1 MFEAFS
7 SWDRFTSALLS
18 IPRTFVKA
26 NSGMAWPYLITSL
39 LVAYGVYLFSKR
51 HMGTRISFRE
61 FVFPARIYRH
71 PSAIL
76 DYRFYGVN
84 LLITA
89 LFLIPMG
96 TGIAALGYKAA
107 SVVSAWLPW
116 APPPTMSSWSLVAA
130 GFVLFLLTDFTD
142 YYTHCM
148 FHRIPIL
155 WSFHAVHHAA
165 EVLNPITARRF
176 HPLEYIVTAVF
187 QAPIVGIAA
196 FAFQGLSVHDQEIT
210 MIFGAS
216 IFMVV
221 FAVSGRHL
229 RHSHI
234 WLSYGSAISHVVISP
249 AQHQI
254 HHSTDPRHVD
264 KNYGDKLAVWDALCG
279 TLYVP
284 KERETL
290 QVGLPG
296 SEHGEFATVGQ
307 CYVSPVRK
315 VFELSIESIRRRLH
329 VGSSRTESKAVG

>member
-1 MFEAFS
+1 VFEAFS
-7 SWDRFTSALLS
+7 SWDRFTSALMS

-39 LVAYGVYLFSKR
+39 LVAYGVFLFSKR
-51 HMGTRISFRE
+51 NMGARRSFRE

-89 LFLIPMG
+89 LFLIPMA
-96 TGIAALGYKAA
+96 TGIAALCYKAA
-107 SVVSAWLPW
+107 SVVSAWLSW
-116 APPPTMSSWSLVAA
+116 APPTTMSQWSLVLA
-130 GFVLFLLTDFTD
+130 GFVLFLLTDFID
-142 YYTHCM
+142 YYTHYI

-155 WSFHAVHHAA
+155 WQFHAIHHAA

-176 HPLEYIVTAVF
+176 HPLEYIVTAIF
-187 QAPIVGIAA
+187 QAPIVGMAA

-210 MIFGAS
+210 MVFGAS
-216 IFMVV
+216 IFTVV

-234 WLSYGSAISHVVISP
+234 WLSYGSVISRIFISP

-264 KNYGDKLAVWDALCG
+264 KNYGDKLAVWDALFG

-284 KERETL
+284 QEREML
-290 QVGLPG
+290 RVGLPG
-296 SEHGEFATVGQ
+296 GRNGEFATLRQ
-307 CYVSPVRK
+307 LYVLPVRK
-315 VFELSIESIRRRLH
+315 ALEMSTQAVQRRLRAI
-329 VGSSRTESKAVG
+329 SFRNESKALG